1 MAGPEMMPVFLPYA
15 GIRAPR
21 LGQELS
27 VSPWGLTRP
36 LCHPIRAVAV
46 RRCIRL
52 FAVSMSNGSMSTA
65 TLIVP
70 HQCVLQTKRKKF
82 TTKERYMVLRSRI
95 QSFVHRDGYI
105 GTGIPDSSKR
115 SRRPRDREVRVYV
128 RGGASSR
135 HVRV

>member
-21 LGQELS
+21 LGWELS

-36 LCHPIRAVAV
+36 WCHPIRAIAV
-46 RRCIRL
+46 KRCIRL

-70 HQCVLQTKRKKF
+70 HQCVLQTKEKNLQQKKDIWYCEAGSNHSCIAMD
-82 TTKERYMVLRSRI
+82 T
-95 QSFVHRDGYI
+95 
-105 GTGIPDSSKR
+105 
-115 SRRPRDREVRVYV
+115 
-128 RGGASSR
+128 
-135 HVRV
+135 